1 MNQNTP
7 KNWEIAEQRVLS
19 ESELKAM
26 LKMIKPSFELAITR
40 CKGRHVINDYMTIR
54 FAALTGLRIS
64 EIANVRIG
72 DIAEGSIRVVGK
84 GKRMRVVPLGPK
96 GKALIEEHLKL
107 KVQILKQSIE
117 PTQRLFANRSGGPF
131 TRHSLGRRFDFWRR
145 RCGIQRQI
153 GFHSLRH
160 FYATFLLNNN
170 FNLAEVQRS
179 LGHSSI
185 AITGR
190 YLHLTE
196 TTKEK
201 VTAVL

>member
-1 MNQNTP
+1 MNQNAP
-7 KNWEIAEQRVLS
+7 RNWEIAEQRVLS
-19 ESELKAM
+19 ETEFKAM
-26 LKMIKPSFELAITR
+26 LKSIKPSFELAITQG
-40 CKGRHVINDYMTIR
+40 KGRHVINDYMTIR

-64 EIANVRIG
+64 EITNVRIV
-72 DIAEGSIRVVGK
+72 DIAEGSIRVIGK
-84 GKRMRVVPLGPK
+84 GKRLRVVPFGPK

-107 KVQILKQSIE
+107 KVQVLKQSIE
-117 PTQRLFANRSGGPF
+117 PNQLLFANRSGQPF
-131 TRHSLGRRFDFWRR
+131 TRHSLNRRFDFWRR
-145 RCGIQRQI
+145 RSGIQRQI

-160 FYATFLLNNN
+160 FYATFLLNNG

-185 AITGR
+185 GITGR